1 MIIHDPTYRDSPEAA
16 EQARLEACLG
26 STPVPPVVS
35 LVKTPSGRRVVLA
48 RLVRVAALRIA
59 TAGEVSREYLRT
71 QFTAEEID
79 VCWPLAEPRLPPAIR
94 DLAMAA

>member
-1 MIIHDPTYRDSPEAA
+1 MFA
-16 EQARLEACLG
+16 
-26 STPVPPVVS
+26 VS
-35 LVKTPSGRRVVLA
+35 ADDQRRVQYPPIFQRQA